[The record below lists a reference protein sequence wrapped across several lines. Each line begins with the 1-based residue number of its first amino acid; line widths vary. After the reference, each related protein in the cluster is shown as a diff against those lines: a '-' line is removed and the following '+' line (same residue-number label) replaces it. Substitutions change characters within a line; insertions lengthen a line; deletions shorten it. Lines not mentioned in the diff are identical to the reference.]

1 MALKGGER
9 LNGGEKACTKG
20 STKGSSKES
29 STKES
34 STKDG
39 EGLLASLSDV

>member
-20 STKGSSKES
+20 SSKEGSTQKS
-29 STKES
+29 STKDGK
-34 STKDG
+34 KDG
-39 EGLLASLSDV
+39 EGLLASCSGV

>member
-20 STKGSSKES
+20 STKES
-29 STKES
+29 STKDGK
-34 STKDG
+34 KDG
-39 EGLLASLSDV
+39 EGLLASCSGV